1 MDQGYL
7 SNIKISIGSEKCKT
21 FKFLMCLVFVLKRI
35 RRWSI
40 AKDKWQRGK
49 GEMGQLEN
57 KLISRGSNR
66 TTGILLVTG
75 YRTTTRCSVETLDVF
90 IPLPKPSPPPRNTE
104 PFIFTLFCS
113 LPHGSPQT
121 IYYVSRGGSKQLYFA
136 PKLKYISLISC
147 FQIRVWPICNRI
159 YSHLL

>member
-1 MDQGYL
+1 MIL
-7 SNIKISIGSEKCKT
+7 GSWAVKTAFKC
-21 FKFLMCLVFVLKRI
+21 L
-35 RRWSI
+35 
-40 AKDKWQRGK
+40 AGQRTSDREGW
-49 GEMGQLEN
+49 ERLQN
-57 KLISRGSNR
+57 KLISRGSNGR
-66 TTGILLVTG
+66 TGILLVTG

-90 IPLPKPSPPPRNTE
+90 IPLPLPKPSPPPRNTE
-104 PFIFTLFCS
+104 PFIFTLFCP

-136 PKLKYISLISC
+136 PKLKYISLISSK